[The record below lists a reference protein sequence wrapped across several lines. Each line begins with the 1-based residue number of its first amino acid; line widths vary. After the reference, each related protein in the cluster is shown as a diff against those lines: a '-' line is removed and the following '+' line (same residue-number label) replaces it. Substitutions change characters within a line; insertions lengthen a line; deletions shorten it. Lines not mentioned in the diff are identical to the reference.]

1 MCIDASSS
9 EEDSSYFASLEN
21 KYKRN
26 TSIPNGQTAFTL
38 SLNVTKARLAIF
50 PISEV
55 RVLPFICKIRDYK
68 LICELEV
75 Y

>member
-1 MCIDASSS
+1 MCTDASSS
-9 EEDSSYFASLEN
+9 EEGSSYFTSLESR
-21 KYKRN
+21 YKRN

-55 RVLPFICKIRDYK
+55 RVLSFICKIRDYK
-68 LICELEV
+68 LLCEV
-75 Y
+75 D